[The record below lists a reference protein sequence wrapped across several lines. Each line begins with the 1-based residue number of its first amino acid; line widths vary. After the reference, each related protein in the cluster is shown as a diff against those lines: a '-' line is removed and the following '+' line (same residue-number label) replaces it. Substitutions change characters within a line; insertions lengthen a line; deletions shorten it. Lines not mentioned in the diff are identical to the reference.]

1 MINKCKICGK
11 EFEAQQ
17 RNWKCCSDE
26 CRKINQLSNDRQ
38 WYELN
43 KDKSREYSRRYT
55 NNHTKPTFC
64 KICGKEVEAHYTAT
78 GKRARYQYH
87 RDCLVN
93 EAIAAIV
100 RGEKFNKNDKNI
112 LMVASNKGFQKSDL
126 LEIMAER
133 GIKYGKQKPFAVWRR

>member
-17 RNWKCCSDE
+17 RNHNLCSDE
-26 CRKINQLSNDRQ
+26 CRKISIAEHRKAYLECHGEEQRRR
-38 WYELN
+38 
-43 KDKSREYSRRYT
+43 SRECQRKKA
-55 NNHTKPTFC
+55 KPIYC
-64 KICGKEVEAHYTAT
+64 KICGKEVEPHITPMGY
-78 GKRARYQYH
+78 RSRYHYH

-100 RGEKFNKNDKNI
+100 RGEKFKKKHNNI
-112 LMVASNKGFQKSDL
+112 LRVAANKGYTKAEL

-133 GIKYGKQKPFAVWRR
+133 GIKYGKQKPFAVWRG

>member
-1 MINKCKICGK
+1 MIVKCKICGK

-17 RNWKCCSDE
+17 KNHNICSDE
-26 CRKINQLSNDRQ
+26 CRKINHYNSYKI
-38 WYELN
+38 WYECN
-43 KDKSREYSRRYT
+43 REEQRRRSRECQRKKA
-55 NNHTKPTFC
+55 KPVYC

-78 GKRARYQYH
+78 GKRARYRYH

-100 RGEKFNKNDKNI
+100 RGEKFNKGDKNI
-112 LMVASNKGFQKSDL
+112 LRVAANKGYQKSDL

-133 GIKYGKQKPFAVWRR
+133 GIKYGKQKPFAVWRG

>member
-17 RNWKCCSDE
+17 RNHNLCSDE
-26 CRKINQLSNDRQ
+26 CRKISFAEHRKAYLECHGEEQRIRNRERQ
-38 WYELN
+38 RQ
-43 KDKSREYSRRYT
+43 KS
-55 NNHTKPTFC
+55 KPIYC
-64 KICGKEVEAHYTAT
+64 KICGKEVEPHYTPM
-78 GKRARYQYH
+78 GKRARYRYH

-100 RGEKFNKNDKNI
+100 RGEKYKKGNKNI
-112 LMVASNKGFQKSDL
+112 LMVAANKGFQKSDL

-133 GIKYGKQKPFAVWRR
+133 GIKYGKQKPFAVWRG

>member
-17 RNWKCCSDE
+17 RNHNLCSDE
-26 CRKINQLSNDRQ
+26 CRKISLAEHRKAYLECHGEEQRIRNRERQ
-38 WYELN
+38 RQ
-43 KDKSREYSRRYT
+43 KS
-55 NNHTKPTFC
+55 KPIYC
-64 KICGKEVEAHYTAT
+64 KICGKEVEPHYTPM
-78 GKRARYQYH
+78 GKRARYRYH

-100 RGEKFNKNDKNI
+100 RGEKFNKGDKNI
-112 LMVASNKGFQKSDL
+112 LMVAANKGFQKSDL

-133 GIKYGKQKPFAVWRR
+133 GIKYGKQKPFAVWRG